1 MIKSREEELNTKRK
15 EFEELQHN
23 LEVLQYKYNYE
34 KENNNALI
42 NILMKNNMR
51 IEGLK
56 SRKEKLMK
64 EKELYENGFDST
76 NVFKE
81 NNIDKLKKRVDAL
94 CNINEESEDMI
105 NVKKINIKSIE
116 SKIECLISK
125 CKEIEKEISNVN
137 NNTITL

>member
-81 NNIDKLKKRVDAL
+81 NNIDKLKKRFDAL

-105 NVKKINIKSIE
+105 NVNIKSIE
-116 SKIECLISK
+116 IK
-125 CKEIEKEISNVN
+125 
-137 NNTITL
+137 